1 MFILYSMI
9 AALTTIMVALM
20 GGDIMH
26 ISFDTIIYHPDQINT
41 QKIIEYLGLSFL
53 NILSIAI
60 FTNFSID
67 ETPKIASNTK
77 YIYQNLP
84 LKQAIYLTITTIIS
98 GATMTN
104 IAIRFATNNPNT
116 IPILIMIVELYF
128 IAICSP
134 IKQIIEFRL
143 DAEDNNT
150 NQVTA

>member
-1 MFILYSMI
+1 MI